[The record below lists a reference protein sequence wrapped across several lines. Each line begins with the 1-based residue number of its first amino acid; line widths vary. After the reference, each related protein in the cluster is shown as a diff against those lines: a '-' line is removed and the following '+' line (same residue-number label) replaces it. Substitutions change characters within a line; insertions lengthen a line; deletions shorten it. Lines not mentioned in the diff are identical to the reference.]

1 MAPRLNFRKKQEL
14 PAEACYNY
22 DEKDVLPMR
31 LKNYNEDLVLETV
44 KIVLKDRTDIHP
56 TRSFMLDVAAYAL
69 NRVPPKYITSER
81 GFTHEYIQ
89 AGASNGEEGER
100 LLNVIELI
108 TLVNKAVDVVA
119 KRRRQSAPPAPV
131 RAAGMD
137 LIEETPL
144 HLTYFYN
151 MPHIFGR
158 IVDAE
163 NGAPVIAAE
172 ATLWINDHVS
182 VPAEAGWRNPYTTNE
197 QTKGYFSF
205 WPQVEM
211 GEADSYKAEMRI
223 GFSHGSHKSLTFR
236 KVLKVQGE
244 FFVHDYIRGDKL
256 LDLGTLALHPA

>member
-1 MAPRLNFRKKQEL
+1 
-14 PAEACYNY
+14 
-22 DEKDVLPMR
+22 MR

-44 KIVLKDRTDIHP
+44 KIVLKDRPEING

-89 AGASNGEEGER
+89 AGDGNGEEGER

-108 TLVNKAVDVVA
+108 TLVNKAIDVVA
-119 KRRRQSAPPAPV
+119 RRRQGVPQPIV
-131 RAAGMD
+131 RKKTVD
-137 LIEETPL
+137 VLDDTPMN
-144 HLTYFYN
+144 LTYFYN

-158 IVDAE
+158 VVDAQS
-163 NGAPVIAAE
+163 GSPVIAAQ

-211 GEADSYKAEMRI
+211 GEADSFKVDMRI
-223 GFSHGSHKSLTFR
+223 GFSHGSHKSLTFH
-236 KVLKVQGE
+236 KILKVPGE

-256 LDLGTLALHPA
+256 LDLGTLPLDPA